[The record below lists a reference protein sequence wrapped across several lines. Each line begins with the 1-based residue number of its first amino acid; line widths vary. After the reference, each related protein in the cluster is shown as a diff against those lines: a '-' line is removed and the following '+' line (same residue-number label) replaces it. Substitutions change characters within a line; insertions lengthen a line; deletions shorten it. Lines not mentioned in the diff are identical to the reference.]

1 MDKTSI
7 EPELI
12 KTYLSTHYHIC
23 VARPFF
29 LEIGKKSPMLSFW
42 HKIFGVNCSAFITA
56 HNRFDRNL
64 TSHENKLRH
73 RQLKADMELAYCPV
87 VDGYSQDLLCERDKV
102 EYSLIFGISLKES
115 KVVGNKYSQNA
126 IVWCEED
133 LIPQLILLR

>member
-12 KTYLSTHYHIC
+12 KSYLSMHYHVC
-23 VARPFF
+23 AARPFF
-29 LEIGKKSPMLSFW
+29 LEIGKQSCMLSFW
-42 HKIFGVNCSAFITA
+42 HKIFEVNCSAFITA
-56 HNRFDRNL
+56 YNRYDKYQ

-73 RQLKADMELAYCPV
+73 KQLQTDMEKACLPV
-87 VDGYSQDLLCERDKV
+87 IDGYCQDEVGKNDKV

-115 KVVGNKYSQNA
+115 KEVGNKYTQNA
-126 IVWCEED
+126 IVYCEED